1 MPTAASSS
9 ESGEIPARQRNPL
22 HYLFGLDESP
32 HPKAEKSSTPWNPTV
47 RPVPCLNES
56 PRPKAGKSG
65 KLVSHTVA
73 KQASMKVP
81 ARRRRNRLPAP
92 CPAQCSRGLNESPS
106 NEEGKLRLR
115 PSPKNSSQGLNESPP
130 KRKGNT
136 GPTPAR
142 VGFSLCL
149 NESLHLKVQNKR
161 SHSHLGGILICL
173 IESPYKQEGKFS
185 RHSAKSVQFT
195 PQ

>member
-1 MPTAASSS
+1 MPTLASTL
-9 ESGEIPARQRNPL
+9 ETA
-22 HYLFGLDESP
+22 
-32 HPKAEKSSTPWNPTV
+32 K
-47 RPVPCLNES
+47 CLNES
-56 PRPKAGKSG
+56 LSQKEGKSHRLQALLCG
-65 KLVSHTVA
+65 SGG
-73 KQASMKVP
+73 ASMKVP